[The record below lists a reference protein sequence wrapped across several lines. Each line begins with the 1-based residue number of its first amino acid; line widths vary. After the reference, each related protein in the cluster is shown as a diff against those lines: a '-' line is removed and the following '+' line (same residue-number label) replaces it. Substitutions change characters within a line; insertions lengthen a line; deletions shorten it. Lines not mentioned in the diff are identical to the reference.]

1 MKSILINIQIDN
13 VKAVDLVDIEEV
25 IEEALKGYTRKR
37 IQYNLTDLMGPP
49 IPVEEPEESE

>member
-1 MKSILINIQIDN
+1 VKSILVNIQIDN

-25 IEEALKGYTRKR
+25 IEEALKKYTRKR
-37 IQYNLTDLMGPP
+37 VQYSLNDMYGPP